1 MAADKR
7 RLDPAQFVTAAEIGR
22 RLETMSRSKVLDL
35 RLHHAEFPKPVGRRR
50 AYLWYW
56 PDVVAWAATVDPTRT
71 ASGRGSESE
80 TL

>member
-1 MAADKR
+1 MADPER

-35 RLHHAEFPKPVGRRR
+35 RLRHGEFPKPVGRRR
-50 AYLWYW
+50 DYLWYW
-56 PDVVAWAATVDPTRT
+56 PDVAAWAATADPTRT

-80 TL
+80 PL